1 MRMRWSWTSIL
12 CLVGIVL
19 SYGLAHGVDGISNSK
34 VVLPNTGP
42 VEKGRLEVEPF
53 FQFTSVDD
61 AADTEGGEGGVR
73 ITWGAAKG
81 LEVGGIF
88 GATFSSNDAGEGDT
102 SARDV
107 GLGAKYEFLEESGPY
122 PSVALQAGLTV
133 PTRSGPDSRWVGELG
148 LIFTRNFTDRFSTDA
163 DIVFFADDED
173 EWGLGADLGFGYFV
187 IPLLQPV
194 LEFNFTYEDLDAM
207 DPSRL
212 GLTLGLTSPVTEVLT
227 IIAGTTV
234 DLIADDTD
242 SEINY
247 SVAFTFLF

>member
-1 MRMRWSWTSIL
+1 MRMRWSWTYIL
-12 CLVGIVL
+12 CLVGVVL
-19 SYGLAHGVDGISNSK
+19 SYGLAHGVDGISGSK
-34 VVLPNTGP
+34 LVLPSSGI
-42 VEKGRLEVEPF
+42 VERGRLEVEPF
-53 FQFTSVDD
+53 FQFTTVDD
-61 AADTEGGEGGVR
+61 AADTEGGEGGIR
-73 ITWGAAKG
+73 ITFGAAEG

-88 GATFSSNDAGEGDT
+88 GATFTSNDADEDDT

-107 GLGAKYEFLEESGPY
+107 GLGAKYEFLGESGPY

-148 LIFTRNFTDRFSTDA
+148 LIATRNFTDRFSADA
-163 DIVFFADDED
+163 DVVFFADDED

-194 LEFNFTYEDLDAM
+194 LEFNFTYEDLDVM
-207 DPSRL
+207 DPRRL
-212 GLTLGLTSPVTEVLT
+212 GLRLGFTSPVTEFLEIV
-227 IIAGTTV
+227 AGTTV